1 MVFAFK
7 KSEKP
12 TPAQKDFR
20 QPSNTI
26 DDVKKDFDMG
36 EEAHESTTE
45 AEKSHLNTDVS
56 VGMEEQVKE
65 GENCGEN
72 GKLSDKS
79 LDTFDKKIER
89 GEENGDAD
97 KTDDFIESSS
107 KEGENETAIE
117 DESTK
122 VAVTSKDS
130 HDNEVGDVKID
141 TKHEDE
147 RQPSLETV
155 NEKADDLVQAKR
167 ETRKRKSIGGDDDDD
182 TEPPPEKKKA

>member
-1 MVFAFK
+1 MLIWEK
-7 KSEKP
+7 K
-12 TPAQKDFR
+12 R
-20 QPSNTI
+20 
-26 DDVKKDFDMG
+26 
-36 EEAHESTTE
+36 ESTTD

-89 GEENGDAD
+89 GEKNGDAD
-97 KTDDFIESSS
+97 KTDDFIDSSS